1 MLNQST
7 FFSVEQIPD
16 ALQTPSAVHFLY
28 GDQDGTEDHVETAG
42 LTDAA
47 LEKILKEKVN
57 FGLTLNRLPFLTN
70 DDREIPQDIVEA
82 GKYVQHIDDAY

>member
-1 MLNQST
+1 MAT
-7 FFSVEQIPD
+7 
-16 ALQTPSAVHFLY
+16 
-28 GDQDGTEDHVETAG
+28 DGTEDHVETAG